1 MYEKDKHV
9 IYYAL
14 QMWKN
19 YIETGSVTIGAN
31 DSINSPDLQNK
42 IKTLSNAQRDYID
55 KLDKLAADVLTG
67 KKVIIDKSNN

>member
-31 DSINSPDLQNK
+31 DCINSPDLQNK

-55 KLDKLAADVLTG
+55 KLDKLAADILTG